1 MGRCRFVQPDVVRLM
16 LSDVHKREHDELV
29 SKGVEISKGHYRPAT
44 DEEVTASFARL
55 SASVKDGAWIDV
67 KKELNAGESRRVF
80 ARLVKAMHF
89 NEKAEIDPEQVGM
102 SKVVEFLVGWSLT
115 DAAGKAVPVSE
126 AAISNLDS
134 ETYAEIVKAIDAH
147 EEAGDKQREERKN
160 ETGNTSNASAISS
173 SAN

>member
-1 MGRCRFVQPDVVRLM
+1 MSRCRFVQPDVVRLP
-16 LSDVHKREHDELV
+16 LSDGD
-29 SKGVEISKGHYRPAT
+29 
-44 DEEVTASFARL
+44 
-55 SASVKDGAWIDV
+55 WIDV
-67 KKELNAGESRRVF
+67 KKELNAGENRRVF

-160 ETGNTSNASAISS
+160 ESGNTSNTSVTVSLSAGGR
-173 SAN
+173 SAHGDRAR